1 VPSQRRLVVQYIAGG
16 LIVPTGEELSGT
28 VGGQNAVDADDI
40 AVPLAF
46 SRESIGPTQDRLRAA
61 QETLFY
67 VEEGLTARVC
77 MQPLPIGA
85 PFAYFGKIVITGYV
99 ERS

>member
-1 VPSQRRLVVQYIAGG
+1 MPMTSPCRWRSAAS
-16 LIVPTGEELSGT
+16 P
-28 VGGQNAVDADDI
+28 
-40 AVPLAF
+40 
-46 SRESIGPTQDRLRAA
+46 IGPTQDRLRAA

-85 PFAYFGKIVITGYV
+85 PFTYFGKIVITGYV